1 MSKRSVRRVAIAGA
15 IALIALGAGTS
26 PLAAQGQPA
35 PSTPPTSPTTPAPI
49 VFSGVLFGS
58 YQYSKTPGL
67 ENFNKFELER
77 AYLTAIAQAGDR
89 VSIRLTTDV
98 FQQTSPSS
106 DAYYKGWVIR
116 AKYAYLQ
123 YDAWKSASGA
133 ALLGRI
139 GLVHTVEIDHEES
152 FWPRWIAPTPTDR
165 LGFFS
170 SADGGT
176 AGLLTLPGKL
186 GQVYATIT
194 NGPGY
199 ASRETDRFKDYAARL
214 SLTPFG
220 SVNNPLK
227 GLTLTGWYYKGDI
240 ASKFASGGAGQV
252 GPVGAGLQR
261 DRWGLFAALRN
272 PALTLS
278 AEMAQRMDQGETGA
292 NTAASPR
299 AVVDSTGRV
308 TSGYVILRPFQ
319 LLNAKSTSPLGLV
332 FRVDAY
338 EPNTAAAGSSTFVIG
353 GVTWDLSK
361 RASLALDYQE
371 QTAESGVAL
380 PVTKMYYLHWVAN
393 F

>member
-1 MSKRSVRRVAIAGA
+1 MSHRSVVRFLVIAAAAVAAGGAYSIRVDAQESSAPA
-15 IALIALGAGTS
+15 AAASS
-26 PLAAQGQPA
+26 PLAV
-35 PSTPPTSPTTPAPI
+35 PI
-49 VFSGVLFGS
+49 TFSGVLFGNF
-58 YQYSKTPGL
+58 QYSKSPGS

-77 AYLTAIAQAGDR
+77 AYLTAIAQAGDK

-98 FQQTSPSS
+98 FQQTSAPS

-123 YDAWKSASGA
+123 YDAFRSASGA
-133 ALLGRI
+133 ALLGRVGI
-139 GLVHTVEIDHEES
+139 VHTVEIDHEEN

-176 AGLLTLPGKL
+176 AGLLTLPRKL
-186 GQVYATIT
+186 GQLYATIT

-220 SVNNPLK
+220 ALHNSLK
-227 GLTLTGWYYKGDI
+227 ALDLTAWYYKGAL
-240 ASKFASGGAGQV
+240 ASKFVNGGAGQL
-252 GPVGAGLQR
+252 GPVGSGLQR
-261 DRWGLFAALRN
+261 DRWGLFAALEN
-272 PALTLS
+272 PAFTVT
-278 AEMAQRMDQGETGA
+278 AEMAQRMEQGETGA

-308 TSGYVILRPFQ
+308 TSGSVYVRPLR
-319 LLNAKSTSPLGLV
+319 LLSAKSASPLGV
-332 FRVDAY
+332 IFRIDQY
-338 EPNTAAAGSSTFVIG
+338 KPNIAAAGSSQFVVG
-353 GVTWDLSK
+353 GLTWDLSK
-361 RASLALDYQE
+361 RASFALDYQE
-371 QTAESGVAL
+371 QTAKSGVAL
-380 PVTKMYYLHWVAN
+380 PVSKMYYLHWVAS